1 MSLGMCFVHVDLFK
15 IIRFVLPQLP
25 TGDIAKTFSTQ
36 LFMISS
42 RQIQKAS
49 DYLQPTQVPSLTRLY
64 TMQKCAQK
72 KNIPPDPRWLL
83 FSTPCACTEIFG
95 DLDQNDALSQG

>member
-1 MSLGMCFVHVDLFK
+1 MCFVHVDLFK
-15 IIRFVLPQLP
+15 ITRFVLPQLP

-36 LFMISS
+36 LFLISS

-49 DYLQPTQVPSLTRLY
+49 IIYNQRRFPAWPACTQCKSAHKR
-64 TMQKCAQK
+64 
-72 KNIPPDPRWLL
+72 KNIPPDSRWLL

-95 DLDQNDALSQG
+95 DLDQNDAPSQG